1 MKVTIDNV
9 ALAALI
15 FAVVAIGAVSLV
27 ATVSSESLIA
37 ENERALRTQRVVSSL
52 EAIRFQSL
60 AINVGQQNF
69 AITGDEQNLS
79 RYRVGVVEAEAELNY
94 LAAHQSAN
102 PDANPILTSNLGELK
117 DAVSAVIAQE
127 KELVEI
133 RRKSGFA
140 AAQAQIRARADEP
153 EFNRLHNLTYRMLAA
168 VRKNLD
174 QIESEQVVFG
184 QKTRRLILIL
194 IVCAAIILLY
204 LFSTLKRLNREQR
217 NAQAAMTH
225 QATHDALT
233 GLFNR
238 PAVTEF
244 IELRIKDDATAA
256 LGGFALLLLDLDG
269 FKAVNDNLGHE
280 AGDELL
286 RQAATRMTLAL
297 RESDYLARLG
307 GDEFL
312 VVLPQVS
319 DEQTAQ
325 RVGLKLIE
333 AIAMPY
339 QLSNKTASVTT
350 SIGISF
356 FPKDGRE
363 RALLLQRA
371 DIALYAAK
379 HGGRNQAR
387 IFEVGLTGAGAG
399 AGADA
404 GGTIT

>member
-1 MKVTIDNV
+1 MKITIDNV

-27 ATVSSESLIA
+27 ATFSSENLIT
-37 ENERALRTQRVVSSL
+37 ENERALRTQRLVSSL

-69 AITGDEQNLS
+69 AITGDEKNLL
-79 RYRVGVVEAEAELNY
+79 RYRAGVVEAEAELNY
-94 LAAHQSAN
+94 LGANQNANAVLAAHF
-102 PDANPILTSNLGELK
+102 DELK
-117 DAVSAVIAQE
+117 MAVTAVITQE
-127 KELVEI
+127 KELVDI
-133 RRKSGFA
+133 RRNSGFA

-153 EFNRLHNLTYRMLAA
+153 EFNRLHNLTYRMLLE

-174 QIESEQVVFG
+174 KIEADQVAFG
-184 QKTRRLILIL
+184 QKVRRLILVLISSAAVIL
-194 IVCAAIILLY
+194 IY
-204 LFSTLKRLNREQR
+204 LFVTLKRLNRKQR
-217 NAQAAMTH
+217 DDQATMTH

-238 PAVTEF
+238 PAVTDF
-244 IELRIKDDATAA
+244 IEARLADTATAA
-256 LGGFALLLLDLDG
+256 LGGFALMLLDLDG

-286 RQAATRMTLAL
+286 RQASNRMTLAL

-325 RVGLKLIE
+325 RVASKLIDT
-333 AIAMPY
+333 IATPY
-339 QLSNKTASVTT
+339 QVLGKAASVTL

-363 RALLLQRA
+363 RVVLMQRA
-371 DIALYAAK
+371 DSALYKAK

-387 IFEVGLTGAGAG
+387 FFDSE
-399 AGADA
+399 
-404 GGTIT
+404 

>member
-27 ATVSSESLIA
+27 ATVSSENLIA
-37 ENERALRTQRVVSSL
+37 ENERALRTQRLVSSL

-69 AITGDEQNLS
+69 AITGDEQNLT
-79 RYRVGVVEAEAELNY
+79 RYRAGVIEAEAELHY
-94 LAAHQSAN
+94 L
-102 PDANPILTSNLGELK
+102 DANQDANAILVENFGELK
-117 DAVSAVIAQE
+117 AAMLALIKQE

-133 RRKSGFA
+133 RRKSGFV

-153 EFNRLHNLTYRMLAA
+153 EFNRLHNLTYRMLVA

-174 QIESEQVVFG
+174 QIEAEQVKLG
-184 QKTRRLILIL
+184 EKARRLIFILIFSAALIL
-194 IVCAAIILLY
+194 IY
-204 LFSTLKRLNREQR
+204 LFGTLKRLNREQR
-217 NAQAAMTH
+217 HAQVAMRH
-225 QATHDALT
+225 QATHDTLT
-233 GLFNR
+233 GVFNR
-238 PAVTEF
+238 LAVTEF
-244 IELRIKDDATAA
+244 IEARLHDDATAA

-269 FKAVNDNLGHE
+269 FKAVNDKLGHD

-286 RQAATRMTLAL
+286 RQAAIRMTLAL

-312 VVLPQVS
+312 VVIPQVS
-319 DEQTAQ
+319 DEQTA
-325 RVGLKLIE
+325 RRIALKLIE
-333 AIAMPY
+333 AIAVAF
-339 QLSNKTASVTT
+339 QLSDKTANVTI
-350 SIGISF
+350 SIGISV

-363 RALLLQRA
+363 REILMQRA
-371 DIALYAAK
+371 DLALYAAK

-387 IFEVGLTGAGAG
+387 FFETALMRA
-399 AGADA
+399 
-404 GGTIT
+404 

>member
-15 FAVVAIGAVSLV
+15 FAVVAIGAISLV
-27 ATVSSESLIA
+27 ATVSSENLIA
-37 ENERALRTQRVVSSL
+37 ENERALRTQRLVSSL

-69 AITGDEQNLS
+69 AITGDEQNLT
-79 RYRVGVVEAEAELNY
+79 RYHSGVVEAEAELKY
-94 LAAHQSAN
+94 LDAN
-102 PDANPILTSNLGELK
+102 QDANPVLVQNFGELK
-117 DAVSAVIAQE
+117 AAVLALIEQE

-133 RRKSGFA
+133 RRKSGFI
-140 AAQAQIRARADEP
+140 AAQAQIRARVDEP
-153 EFNRLHNLTYRMLAA
+153 EFNRLHNLTYRMLVA

-174 QIESEQVVFG
+174 QIEAEQVKLG
-184 QKTRRLILIL
+184 EKARRLIFILIL
-194 IVCAAIILLY
+194 SAAFILIY
-204 LFSTLKRLNREQR
+204 LFGTLKRLNREQR
-217 NAQAAMTH
+217 HAQAAMKH

-233 GLFNR
+233 GVFNR
-238 PAVTEF
+238 LAVTEF
-244 IELRIKDDATAA
+244 IEARLHDDATAA

-269 FKAVNDNLGHE
+269 FKAVNDKFGHD

-312 VVLPQVS
+312 VVIPQVS
-319 DEQTAQ
+319 DEETA
-325 RVGLKLIE
+325 RRIALKLIE
-333 AIAMPY
+333 AIAVPY
-339 QLSNKTASVTT
+339 PLSEKTASVTT

-363 RALLLQRA
+363 REILMQRA
-371 DIALYAAK
+371 DLALYAAK

-387 IFEVGLTGAGAG
+387 FYEAGLMRA
-399 AGADA
+399 
-404 GGTIT
+404 

>member
-1 MKVTIDNV
+1 MKITIDNV

-27 ATVSSESLIA
+27 ATFSSENLIT
-37 ENERALRTQRVVSSL
+37 ENERALRTQRLVSSL

-69 AITGDEQNLS
+69 AITGDEQNLV
-79 RYRVGVVEAEAELNY
+79 RYREGVIETETELKYLDANQNANAV
-94 LAAHQSAN
+94 LAAKF
-102 PDANPILTSNLGELK
+102 DELK
-117 DAVSAVIAQE
+117 IAVNAVIAQE
-127 KELVEI
+127 KELVDI
-133 RRKSGFA
+133 RRNSGFA

-153 EFNRLHNLTYRMLAA
+153 EFNRLHNLTYRMLVE
-168 VRKNLD
+168 VRKSLD
-174 QIESEQVVFG
+174 KIEADQAAFG
-184 QKTRRLILIL
+184 KKVRRLILVLILSAAVIL
-194 IVCAAIILLY
+194 IY
-204 LFSTLKRLNREQR
+204 LFATLKRLNRKQR
-217 NAQAAMTH
+217 DDQATMTH
-225 QATHDALT
+225 LATHDALT

-238 PAVTEF
+238 PAVTDF
-244 IELRIKDDATAA
+244 IEARLADAATAA
-256 LGGFALLLLDLDG
+256 LGGFTLMLLDLDG
-269 FKAVNDNLGHE
+269 FKAVNDNLGHQ

-286 RQAATRMTLAL
+286 KQASTRMTLAI

-325 RVGLKLIE
+325 RVASKLID
-333 AIAMPY
+333 AIAAPY
-339 QLSNKTASVTT
+339 QILGKTASVTL

-363 RALLLQRA
+363 RVVLMQGA
-371 DIALYAAK
+371 DSALYKAK

-387 IFEVGLTGAGAG
+387 FFESE
-399 AGADA
+399 
-404 GGTIT
+404 

>member
-1 MKVTIDNV
+1 MKITIDNV
-9 ALAALI
+9 ALATLI

-27 ATVSSESLIA
+27 ATLSSENLIA
-37 ENERALRTQRVVSSL
+37 ENERALRTQRLVSSL

-60 AINVGQQNF
+60 AINVGQRDF
-69 AITGDEQNLS
+69 AITGDEQNLM
-79 RYRVGVVEAEAELNY
+79 RYRTGITETEAELNY
-94 LAAHQSAN
+94 LSANQSAN
-102 PDANPILTSNLGELK
+102 AVLATHFDELK
-117 DAVSAVIAQE
+117 MAVTAVIVQE
-127 KELVEI
+127 KELVDI
-133 RRKSGFA
+133 RRRSGFA
-140 AAQAQIRARADEP
+140 AAQAQIRARSDEP
-153 EFNRLHNLTYRMLAA
+153 EFNRLHNLTYRMLVE

-174 QIESEQVVFG
+174 TIEANQVAFG
-184 QKTRRLILIL
+184 QKVRRLILVL
-194 IVCAAIILLY
+194 ISSAAVVLIY
-204 LFSTLKRLNREQR
+204 LFATLKRLNRKQR
-217 NAQAAMTH
+217 DAQATMTH

-238 PAVTEF
+238 PAVTDF
-244 IELRIKDDATAA
+244 IEARLADEATAA
-256 LGGFALLLLDLDG
+256 LGGFALMLLDLDG

-312 VVLPQVS
+312 VVIPQVS

-325 RVGLKLIE
+325 RVASKLIE
-333 AIAMPY
+333 AIATPY
-339 QLSNKTASVTT
+339 QLLNKPASVTV

-363 RALLLQRA
+363 RVVLMQRA
-371 DIALYAAK
+371 DLALYKAK

-387 IFEVGLTGAGAG
+387 FFESE
-399 AGADA
+399 
-404 GGTIT
+404 

>member
-1 MKVTIDNV
+1 MKITIDNV
-9 ALAALI
+9 ALATLI

-27 ATVSSESLIA
+27 ATLSSENLIA
-37 ENERALRTQRVVSSL
+37 ENERALRTQRLVSSL

-60 AINVGQQNF
+60 AIGVGQQNF
-69 AITGDEQNLS
+69 AITGDEQNLL
-79 RYRVGVVEAEAELNY
+79 RYRAGIAEAEAELNY
-94 LAAHQSAN
+94 LGAN
-102 PDANPILTSNLGELK
+102 QNVNAVLATHFDELK
-117 DAVSAVIAQE
+117 IAVMTLIAQE

-133 RRKSGFA
+133 RRQSGFA
-140 AAQAQIRARADEP
+140 AAQAQIRARVDEP
-153 EFNRLHNLTYRMLAA
+153 EFNRLHNLTYRMLVE

-174 QIESEQVVFG
+174 AIEADQVAFG
-184 QKTRRLILIL
+184 QKVRRLILVLISSAAVIL
-194 IVCAAIILLY
+194 IY
-204 LFSTLKRLNREQR
+204 LFATLKRLNRKQR
-217 NAQAAMTH
+217 DDQATMTH

-238 PAVTEF
+238 PAVTDF
-244 IELRIKDDATAA
+244 IEARLADEATAA

-286 RQAATRMTLAL
+286 MQAATRMTLAL

-312 VVLPQVS
+312 VVLPQVF

-325 RVGLKLIE
+325 RVALKLIE
-333 AIAMPY
+333 TIATPY
-339 QLSNKTASVTT
+339 QILGKTASVTL

-363 RALLLQRA
+363 RTILMQRA
-371 DIALYAAK
+371 DSALYKAK

-387 IFEVGLTGAGAG
+387 FFESE
-399 AGADA
+399 
-404 GGTIT
+404 

>member
-1 MKVTIDNV
+1 MKITIDNV

-27 ATVSSESLIA
+27 ATFSSENLIT
-37 ENERALRTQRVVSSL
+37 ENERALRTQRLVSSL

-69 AITGDEQNLS
+69 AITGDEQNLV
-79 RYRVGVVEAEAELNY
+79 RYREGVKEAESELKYLDANQNANAV
-94 LAAHQSAN
+94 LAAKF
-102 PDANPILTSNLGELK
+102 DELK
-117 DAVSAVIAQE
+117 MAVTAIIAQE

-133 RRKSGFA
+133 RRQSGFA

-153 EFNRLHNLTYRMLAA
+153 EFNRLHNLTYRMLVD

-174 QIESEQVVFG
+174 KIEADQVAFG
-184 QKTRRLILIL
+184 QKVRRLILVLISSAAVIL
-194 IVCAAIILLY
+194 IY
-204 LFSTLKRLNREQR
+204 LFATLKRLNRKQR
-217 NAQAAMTH
+217 DDQATMTH

-238 PAVTEF
+238 PAVTDF
-244 IELRIKDDATAA
+244 IEARLADEATAA
-256 LGGFALLLLDLDG
+256 LGGFALMLLDLDG

-286 RQAATRMTLAL
+286 RQASTRMTLAL

-312 VVLPQVS
+312 VVLPQVF

-325 RVGLKLIE
+325 RVALKLIE
-333 AIAMPY
+333 TIATPY
-339 QLSNKTASVTT
+339 QILDKTASITL

-356 FPKDGRE
+356 FPKDGRD
-363 RALLLQRA
+363 RVVLMQRA
-371 DIALYAAK
+371 DAALYKAK

-387 IFEVGLTGAGAG
+387 FFKPE
-399 AGADA
+399 
-404 GGTIT
+404 

>member
-1 MKVTIDNV
+1 MKITIDNV

-27 ATVSSESLIA
+27 ATFSSENLIT
-37 ENERALRTQRVVSSL
+37 ENERALRTQRLVSSL

-69 AITGDEQNLS
+69 AITGDEQNLL
-79 RYRVGVVEAEAELNY
+79 RYRAGVVETETELNY
-94 LAAHQSAN
+94 LGANQNANAVLAAHF
-102 PDANPILTSNLGELK
+102 DELK
-117 DAVSAVIAQE
+117 MAVTAVIAQE
-127 KELVEI
+127 RELVDI
-133 RRKSGFA
+133 RRNSGFA

-153 EFNRLHNLTYRMLAA
+153 EFNRLHNLTYRMLVE

-174 QIESEQVVFG
+174 KIEADQVAFG
-184 QKTRRLILIL
+184 QKVRRLILVLISSAAVIL
-194 IVCAAIILLY
+194 IY
-204 LFSTLKRLNREQR
+204 LFATLKRLNRKQR
-217 NAQAAMTH
+217 DDQATMTH

-238 PAVTEF
+238 PAVTDF
-244 IELRIKDDATAA
+244 IEARLADEATAA
-256 LGGFALLLLDLDG
+256 LGGFALMLLDLDG

-286 RQAATRMTLAL
+286 RQASTRMTLAL

-312 VVLPQVS
+312 VVIPQVS

-325 RVGLKLIE
+325 RVALKLIE
-333 AIAMPY
+333 AIAAPY
-339 QLSNKTASVTT
+339 QILGKTASVTL

-363 RALLLQRA
+363 RVALMQGA
-371 DIALYAAK
+371 DSALYKAK

-387 IFEVGLTGAGAG
+387 FFESE
-399 AGADA
+399 
-404 GGTIT
+404 

>member
-1 MKVTIDNV
+1 MKITIDNV

-27 ATVSSESLIA
+27 ATLSSENLIT
-37 ENERALRTQRVVSSL
+37 ENERALRTQRLVSSL

-69 AITGDEQNLS
+69 AITGDEKNLS
-79 RYRVGVVEAEAELNY
+79 RYREGVVEAETELNHLGANQNANAV
-94 LAAHQSAN
+94 LAAHF
-102 PDANPILTSNLGELK
+102 DELK
-117 DAVSAVIAQE
+117 MAVNAVIAQE

-133 RRKSGFA
+133 RRNSGFA

-153 EFNRLHNLTYRMLAA
+153 EFNRLHNLTYRMLVE

-174 QIESEQVVFG
+174 KIEADQVAFG
-184 QKTRRLILIL
+184 QKVRRLILVLISSAAVIL
-194 IVCAAIILLY
+194 IY
-204 LFSTLKRLNREQR
+204 LFATLKRLNRKQR
-217 NAQAAMTH
+217 DDQATMTH

-238 PAVTEF
+238 PAVTDF
-244 IELRIKDDATAA
+244 IEARLADEATAA
-256 LGGFALLLLDLDG
+256 LGGFSLMLLDLDG
-269 FKAVNDNLGHE
+269 FKSVNDNLGHE

-286 RQAATRMTLAL
+286 KQASTRMTLAL

-325 RVGLKLIE
+325 RVALKLIE
-333 AIAMPY
+333 TIAAPY
-339 QLSNKTASVTT
+339 EILGKTANVTL

-356 FPKDGRE
+356 FPKDGRN
-363 RALLLQRA
+363 RPTLMQRA
-371 DIALYAAK
+371 DSALYKAK

-387 IFEVGLTGAGAG
+387 FSEP
-399 AGADA
+399 D
-404 GGTIT
+404 

>member
-1 MKVTIDNV
+1 MKITIDNV

-27 ATVSSESLIA
+27 ATFSSENLIT
-37 ENERALRTQRVVSSL
+37 ENERALRTQRLVSSL

-69 AITGDEQNLS
+69 AITGDEQNLL
-79 RYRVGVVEAEAELNY
+79 RYRAGIVEAETELNY
-94 LAAHQSAN
+94 LGANQNANAVLAAHF
-102 PDANPILTSNLGELK
+102 DELK
-117 DAVSAVIAQE
+117 MAVTAVIAQE
-127 KELVEI
+127 KELVDI

-153 EFNRLHNLTYRMLAA
+153 EFNRLHDLTYRMLVE

-174 QIESEQVVFG
+174 KIEADQVAFG
-184 QKTRRLILIL
+184 QKVRRLILVLISSAAVIL
-194 IVCAAIILLY
+194 IY
-204 LFSTLKRLNREQR
+204 LFATLKRLNRKQR
-217 NAQAAMTH
+217 DDQATMTH

-238 PAVTEF
+238 PAVTDF
-244 IELRIKDDATAA
+244 IEARLADEATAA
-256 LGGFALLLLDLDG
+256 LGGFALMLLDLDG
-269 FKAVNDNLGHE
+269 FKAVNDSLGHA

-286 RQAATRMTLAL
+286 RQASTRMTLAL

-319 DEQTAQ
+319 DEKTAQ
-325 RVGLKLIE
+325 RVASKLIE
-333 AIAMPY
+333 TVATPY
-339 QLSNKTASVTT
+339 QVLGKTASVTL

-363 RALLLQRA
+363 RAVLMQRA
-371 DIALYAAK
+371 DSALYKAK

-387 IFEVGLTGAGAG
+387 FFESE
-399 AGADA
+399 
-404 GGTIT
+404 